1 MTNIRD
7 VSSFSNFIG
16 NSLCN
21 IFYEKKNVYTIYYDS
36 ESNKGKKILESNRT
50 KSHNTRRQSL
60 FQPLIHPYRGEIER
74 ETFIYRNLHRKTSF
88 DTTLY
93 LRKIRRLFPRIL
105 PLPRKGRSSKSSN
118 IEPSHPLESYKTRKG
133 DHIWQLLRETITS
146 RLSRP
151 RSRTRNN

>member
-21 IFYEKKNVYTIYYDS
+21 IFYEKKKIYIQFTTTR
-36 ESNKGKKILESNRT
+36 NRIRKKRYSNRT
-50 KSHNTRRQSL
+50 KSHNTGRQSL
-60 FQPLIHPYRGEIER
+60 LQPLIHPYRGEIER

>member
-21 IFYEKKNVYTIYYDS
+21 IFYEKKMYIQFTTTRNRIREKRY
-36 ESNKGKKILESNRT
+36 SNRIES

-60 FQPLIHPYRGEIER
+60 LQPLIHPYRGEIER

-118 IEPSHPLESYKTRKG
+118 IEPSHP
-133 DHIWQLLRETITS
+133 S
-146 RLSRP
+146 RAIKRGKEIISG
-151 RSRTRNN
+151 SC